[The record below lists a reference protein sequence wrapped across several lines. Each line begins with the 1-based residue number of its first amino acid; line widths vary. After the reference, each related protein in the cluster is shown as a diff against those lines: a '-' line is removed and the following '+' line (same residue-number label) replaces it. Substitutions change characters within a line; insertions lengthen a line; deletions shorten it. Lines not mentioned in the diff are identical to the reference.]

1 MHRDMPGMKCVNG
14 HELPPPAPCRSPV
27 SSSAIAPPP
36 TSLSF
41 SVIVLGGERLVR
53 TAAERR
59 LFRSECPGF
68 VRLRLFVGLDEAS
81 GICVCVI
88 TSLSMDG
95 GSSPSLL
102 GTFMV
107 GALSSMGGGAPL
119 PSCGDESAGTA
130 VVDAAV
136 AVAPS
141 VA

>member
-1 MHRDMPGMKCVNG
+1 MHRDMPGMKRVNG
-14 HELPPPAPCRSPV
+14 HELPPLAPCRIPV
-27 SSSAIAPPP
+27 SSSAIASSSAP
-36 TSLSF
+36 LSF
-41 SVIVLGGERLVR
+41 SVIVCGGERWCRSV
-53 TAAERR
+53 AERR

-102 GTFMV
+102 GAFMV
-107 GALSSMGGGAPL
+107 RALSSMGGGASL
-119 PSCGDESAGTA
+119 PSCGDESAGTVA
-130 VVDAAV
+130 VDAAV